1 MCASVVRSIAV
12 QAPASR
18 ALRPLPRIVTQ
29 VRVYILTS
37 ELTCSCLATR
47 PPALPP
53 PSLSSRPLTE
63 NEGNED
69 AEAFVSYCAA
79 EETTM
84 PEETSIPCA
93 SGGSAVRARARDR
106 ERADGSCDVRAG
118 VGDANVLP
126 QTGMGIALRACLAAA
141 WPPEADARETIGVV
155 SLV

>member
-1 MCASVVRSIAV
+1 MLVSIYHVRSIAV

-18 ALRPLPRIVTQ
+18 ALRPLPHIVTQ

-53 PSLSSRPLTE
+53 PSLSSRHLAE
-63 NEGNED
+63 NEGNDD
-69 AEAFVSYCAA
+69 AYAFVA
-79 EETTM
+79 EDTNIPCRV

-141 WPPEADARETIGVV
+141 LP
-155 SLV
+155 L